1 MRSPALG
8 HHRRLRADARPGRRE
23 GIASLLMLPM
33 NALLLAPLSLIGS
46 ALQDA
51 LGLEEGELL
60 PQAGT
65 WGWIAAVLMVA
76 LLAAAPVAGV
86 ALGARARRLGERRL
100 GTVGIVANVTIGAYL
115 VLVSALQLVLA

>member
-1 MRSPALG
+1 MRNPALG
-8 HHRRLRADARPGRRE
+8 HHRRLRVDPRPGRRE
-23 GIASLLMLPM
+23 GIASLLMLPVA
-33 NALLLAPLSLIGS
+33 ALLLAPLYPIGS

-100 GTVGIVANVTIGAYL
+100 GTVGVVANMTIGAYL

>member
-1 MRSPALG
+1 
-8 HHRRLRADARPGRRE
+8 
-23 GIASLLMLPM
+23 MLPVA
-33 NALLLAPLSLIGS
+33 ALLLAPLYPIGS

-60 PQAGT
+60 VEAGP

-100 GTVGIVANVTIGAYL
+100 GTVGVVANMTIGAYL